1 MTTETRQMRRARERA
16 EAKRIL
22 RDNKTQLSDRVDW
35 SAIRADTGA
44 MRLDQFLMETLDDN
58 PDGCASAIAS
68 LLMGLQNTAEMD
80 FLYQSAAK
88 GVNTHGQGLQM
99 HIGSHTFDLKD
110 YYIEVRNVER
120 AGAEHLVKEFIR
132 EWSAG
137 ATKLLMPAVYISR
150 EAGRGLGINSVISY
164 NCVWGTQAVQ
174 LCISP
179 LQQPNGVIKTQMEI
193 RSVPMEV
200 YVNWQAVRDTNEI
213 GAAVSW

>member
-22 RDNKTQLSDRVDW
+22 RNNKTQLRDRVDW

-44 MRLDQFLMETLDDN
+44 LRLDQFLMETLDDH

-80 FLYQSAAK
+80 FLYQSAAR

-99 HIGSHTFDLKD
+99 HIGSHTVDLQD

-137 ATKLLMPAVYISR
+137 ATRLLMPAIYTGPDMTIK
-150 EAGRGLGINSVISY
+150 SVISY

-179 LQQPNGVIKTQMEI
+179 LKQPNGVIKTEMEI
-193 RSVPMEV
+193 RSVPLSV
-200 YVNWQAVRDTNEI
+200 YRNWQAVRDTNEI